1 MEFWIWLKKRFSE
14 FEFHFTPDFEVLLAA
29 ALMTS
34 GGILFVIGVPLQ
46 NLLITILAFVLGVP
60 GYLMYLHACFREE
73 MRGY

>member
-1 MEFWIWLKKRFSE
+1 MTFFEWLKRRFSD
-14 FEFHFTPDFEVLLAA
+14 FKFYFTPDFEVLLAA
-29 ALMTS
+29 ALMAG